1 MENGRMMT
9 LNNGGSMP
17 KVAFGTGT
25 TYSNRADEVFEG
37 IIKAF
42 ENGYRLIDTAM
53 VYGTEA
59 GVGRAVRE
67 LVKSAKY
74 KREDMFITTKIP
86 PIFDQVD
93 DVRATR

>member
-1 MENGRMMT
+1 MENGRMIS
-9 LNNGGSMP
+9 LNDGGNMP

-25 TYSNRADEVFEG
+25 TYSNRADEVFDG

-53 VYGTEA
+53 VYGTEI
-59 GVGRAVRE
+59 GVGRAVQK
-67 LVKSAKY
+67 LINDGKC

-86 PIFDQVD
+86 PIFDQID
-93 DVRATR
+93 DVRDQG

>member
-1 MENGRMMT
+1 
-9 LNNGGSMP
+9 
-17 KVAFGTGT
+17 
-25 TYSNRADEVFEG
+25 
-37 IIKAF
+37 
-42 ENGYRLIDTAM
+42 M